1 MSMNNNFMRDT
12 YNIRYIFSVALEHKT
27 ALFKA
32 NIIAILATLCAVPIP
47 LLMPLMVDE
56 VLLGKPGFIVNT
68 INQTLPEFWHQP
80 ARYLVFIL
88 LITMSLRLLSL
99 IFNVWQTRQ
108 FTIIAKDIT
117 YRIRHGL
124 LHRLQQISMAE
135 YETLG
140 SGAVSSHLVT
150 DLNTIDSFIGT
161 SVSRLLVAILSIIG
175 TAIIL
180 LFMHWQ
186 LALFIL
192 LLNPVVIYAT
202 VIIGKKVKQLKQ
214 RENKAFEV
222 FQSSLT
228 ETLEGIQQVRAANR
242 ETHYLKRLSEQA
254 KLVRDH
260 GIAYA
265 WKSDTANR
273 LSFTIF
279 LLGFEVFRALA
290 MLMVLLS
297 DLSIGQMMAVFGYL
311 WFMMGP
317 VNEVI
322 GIQYAWYAAKAA
334 LARINKL
341 DNLKEEPQYKSIEN
355 PFSGKHTVA
364 ISIED
369 LHFRYGDNEDVLK
382 GVTLQIKA
390 GEKVALVGAS
400 GGGKSTLVQVLLGLY
415 PHQQGQLK
423 FDGVPIEKI
432 GLQTVRE
439 NISTVLQHPTIFNGT
454 IRENL
459 TMGRDYLDEDI
470 WHVLDVAQMT
480 DFVWDLEDDLDT
492 EIGRKGVR
500 LSGGQRQRIAIARM
514 LLADPKVVILDEAT
528 SALDM
533 ETEQKLL
540 SALNDFLKQR
550 TTIIIAHRL
559 SAVRQADHVY
569 VFEDGRISEQG
580 HHDDLINEGGLYT
593 RLYSES
599 R

>member
-1 MSMNNNFMRDT
+1 MRDT
-12 YNIRYIFSVALEHKT
+12 YNSRYILDVALEHKA

-56 VLLGKPGFIVNT
+56 VLLNKPGFIVGT
-68 INQTLPEFWHQP
+68 INQLLPEFWHQP
-80 ARYLVFIL
+80 ARYLIVVL
-88 LITMSLRLLSL
+88 LITMSLRLFSL
-99 IFNVWQTRQ
+99 VFNVWQTRQ

-124 LHRLQQISMAE
+124 LQRLQRISMAE

-161 SVSRLLVAILSIIG
+161 SISRLLVAILSIIG

-180 LFMHWQ
+180 LIMHWQ

-192 LLNPVVIYAT
+192 LLNPIVIYAT
-202 VIIGKKVKQLKQ
+202 VVIGKKVKLLKQ

-228 ETLEGIQQVRAANR
+228 EVLEGIQQVRAANR
-242 ETHYLKRLSEQA
+242 ETHYLKRLSDQA

-260 GIAYA
+260 GVAYA

-279 LLGFEVFRALA
+279 LLGFEVFRASA
-290 MLMVLLS
+290 MMMVLLS
-297 DLSIGQMMAVFGYL
+297 DLSIGEMMAVFGYL
-311 WFMMGP
+311 WFMMSP

-334 LARINKL
+334 LGRINKL
-341 DNLKEEPQYKSIEN
+341 NNLEQEPHYESTEN
-355 PFSGKHTVA
+355 PFKGKHTVG
-364 ISIED
+364 ITVED

-382 GVTLQIKA
+382 GVSLDIKA

-415 PHQQGQLK
+415 PHQSGELK

-439 NISTVLQHPTIFNGT
+439 NVATVLQHPAIFNGT

-480 DFVWDLEDDLDT
+480 DTVWGLEDDLDT

-514 LLADPKVVILDEAT
+514 ILADPKVVILDEAT

-533 ETEQKLL
+533 ETEQNLL
-540 SALNDFLKQR
+540 LALNEFLQQR
-550 TTIIIAHRL
+550 TTIIIAHRF
-559 SAVRQADHVY
+559 SAVRQADRVY

-580 HHDDLINEGGLYT
+580 HHDELINGGGLYT

-599 R
+599 H